1 MYNEIMKRREAK
13 EPTMKITTIR
23 LAEALLKR
31 VKIRAVEEGLTF
43 QALLTQALEDYLKG
57 HKKQS

>member
-1 MYNEIMKRREAK
+1 MKRREAK

-57 HKKQS
+57 HKKQG